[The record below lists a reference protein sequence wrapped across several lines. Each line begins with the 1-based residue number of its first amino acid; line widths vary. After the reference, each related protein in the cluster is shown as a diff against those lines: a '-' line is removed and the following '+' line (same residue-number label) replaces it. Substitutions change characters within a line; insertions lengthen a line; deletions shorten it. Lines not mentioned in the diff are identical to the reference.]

1 MPTIL
6 GFDRFQITFSSLE
19 DTISA
24 DNEVRFIDAF
34 VDKLDLKKL
43 EIKSLFQ
50 SEKQKAGRVSFEDAL
65 FLKLYLYGYLNGIR
79 SSRRLEKES
88 IRNVELQWLLKG
100 LQPNYHTIA
109 DFRKIKPNALKNLFK
124 LFVLFLKDAG
134 LKGGQGALLPET
146 KQKAKSRVETTK
158 RTPVK
163 REKTQL

>member
-79 SSRRLEKES
+79 SSRRLEKG
-88 IRNVELQWLLKG
+88 I
-100 LQPNYHTIA
+100 H
-109 DFRKIKPNALKNLFK
+109 
-124 LFVLFLKDAG
+124 
-134 LKGGQGALLPET
+134 
-146 KQKAKSRVETTK
+146 QKC
-158 RTPVK
+158 RTAMVAQ
-163 REKTQL
+163 RTSTQLSYYSRFQKNQSQCFKKSVQALCTFS